1 MALTRLNL
9 YHSVEWGEV
18 SDRPFKTASSRSF
31 RGARDPRFGGRDEC
45 RDALVERPPAVL
57 DWERLARSAMHPT
70 QLAVLHAL
78 MDGEASPHALAR
90 RLDQPLGSVA
100 YHVRRLH
107 SVGLVVLVHTEARR
121 GATEH
126 FYVLTDGLLA
136 VAGYRGRPSHRS
148 SDDG

>member
-1 MALTRLNL
+1 MTHGSA
-9 YHSVEWGEV
+9 GET
-18 SDRPFKTASSRSF
+18 SAGMP
-31 RGARDPRFGGRDEC
+31 
-45 RDALVERPPAVL
+45 LVERPPAVL